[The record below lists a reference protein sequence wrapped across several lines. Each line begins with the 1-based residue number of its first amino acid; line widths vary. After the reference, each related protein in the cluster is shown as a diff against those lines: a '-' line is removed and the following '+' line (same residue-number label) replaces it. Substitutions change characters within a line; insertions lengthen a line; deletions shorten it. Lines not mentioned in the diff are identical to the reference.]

1 MCFLRV
7 YARTAD
13 KYPPSFH
20 YGWMF
25 FRDRYRVETA
35 RLSGKDYAEPGMYF
49 VTMCTQGREYWFGEV
64 RNERMVLNGVGMI
77 VVEELMN
84 VEALRKNVRIDS
96 WIVMP
101 NHVHA
106 IVEIVCCEGMGII
119 ETAQSAVSTEVA
131 ILIALPRL
139 KSNSLGAIIGSWKA
153 GCSKRIRAMGFK
165 NFQWQERFHD
175 RILRTE
181 KAIENTRSYI
191 AMNPMRWHRDTNN
204 IVVETALCAVS
215 KETENIK

>member
-77 VVEELMN
+77 VVEEIVKTPL
-84 VEALRKNVRIDS
+84 LRKNIAIDT

-101 NHVHA
+101 NHLHV
-106 IVEIVCCEGMGII
+106 IVEILPSRETSTV
-119 ETAQSAVSTEVA
+119 ETARCAVSQDIA
-131 ILIALPRL
+131 ILIPLSRL
-139 KSNSLGAIIGSWKA
+139 KPNSLGSIIGRIKAAAAYRIHKA
-153 GCSKRIRAMGFK
+153 GYR
-165 NFQWQERFHD
+165 NFAWQERFYD
-175 RILRTE
+175 SILRTE
-181 KAIENTRSYI
+181 RAMDNARSYVM
-191 AMNPMRWHRDTNN
+191 MNPVVWNRDRNN
-204 IVVETALCAVS
+204 QQPEMGVCH
-215 KETENIK
+215 